1 MNNLNVGDEAI
12 CIFPAPVEIG
22 PDGHGYQVLEP
33 GEHIAAERV
42 AAAEA
47 AAEAAVVDTS
57 FRGDRCKV
65 LEIRP
70 RVYLVEFKDGSVLE
84 FSKKWIAPVPAL
96 QQLAEALED

>member
-1 MNNLNVGDEAI
+1 MNNLNVGDKAI
-12 CIFPAPVEIG
+12 CIFPAPVEIE
-22 PDGHGYQVLEP
+22 YLRAVLEP

-42 AAAEA
+42 A
-47 AAEAAVVDTS
+47 EAAVVSS